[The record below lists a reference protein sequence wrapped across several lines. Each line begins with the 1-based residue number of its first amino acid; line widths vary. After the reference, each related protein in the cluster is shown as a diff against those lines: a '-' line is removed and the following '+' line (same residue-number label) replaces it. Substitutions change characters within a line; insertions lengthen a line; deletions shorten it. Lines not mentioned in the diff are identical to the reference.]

1 MTMMLAIEIIVV
13 VAAFIVLGM
22 SGTKMVKKALGL
34 GRSVKLMNEH
44 AQPRIMALM
53 TQSEMAQQRVFSI
66 TGNADLLQRKME
78 PLRITISRVMVVINA
93 IREGFD
99 RASRGMRI
107 LGF

>member
-1 MTMMLAIEIIVV
+1 MTMMLAIEIVVV

-22 SGTKMVKKALGL
+22 SGTKMVKRAVGF
-34 GRSVKLMNEH
+34 GRSVKMMNEH
-44 AQPRIMALM
+44 TQPRIMALM

-66 TGNADLLQRKME
+66 TGNADLLQRKMGS
-78 PLRITISRVMVVINA
+78 LRITISRVMVAINA